1 MTPFAMTPFAQR
13 ANKKKKKTTKK
24 MIMANEFALVD
35 DQICLPFS
43 DPCIG
48 QLYLE

>member
-24 MIMANEFALVD
+24 IKANEFALVD